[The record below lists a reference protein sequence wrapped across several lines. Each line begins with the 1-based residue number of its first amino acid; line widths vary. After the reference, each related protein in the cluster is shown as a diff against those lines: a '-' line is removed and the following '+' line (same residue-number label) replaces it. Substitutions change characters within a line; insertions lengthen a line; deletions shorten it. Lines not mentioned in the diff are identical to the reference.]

1 MDTPTFQPATILIEQ
16 NFEVLI
22 HYFIVIYCK
31 RLCFE
36 IHERDLAWVGF
47 GTAA

>member
-1 MDTPTFQPATILIEQ
+1 MDTPTFQPATILMEQ

-31 RLCFE
+31 RFCVLKYMNV
-36 IHERDLAWVGF
+36 IWLG
-47 GTAA
+47 